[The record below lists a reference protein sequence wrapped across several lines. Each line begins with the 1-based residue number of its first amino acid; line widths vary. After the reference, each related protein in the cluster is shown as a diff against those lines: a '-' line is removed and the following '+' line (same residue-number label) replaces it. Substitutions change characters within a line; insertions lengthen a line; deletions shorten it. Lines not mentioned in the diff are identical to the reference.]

1 MSADLT
7 ARGIAALKPRA
18 DRYIVRDAKVSGLEL
33 RVCPDGRKLW
43 TLRYRN
49 TAKEQRRMNLGE
61 HPRVGLAA
69 ARKRANA
76 ELRKVDGGID
86 PQAERQEAKR
96 ALELAKANSIEA
108 LCKDYIE
115 RHARV
120 KKRTWR
126 DDQIKI
132 KGEILT
138 AWKGRAVSSITR
150 RDCRTLVQA
159 IADRP
164 APILANRVV
173 ALLSR
178 LFRFAVDDELIQANP
193 AAHLPK
199 PGVEAQARP
208 DGEREQKAYTADEIR
223 SIWQATEKLSPA
235 LRATY
240 RLGLL
245 TGQRPNEITGMTWG
259 EMDGAWWTIPG
270 RRTKNGR
277 THRVYL
283 TVPALDELGEV
294 PRYEADDHV
303 FAGWRGKRQLA
314 AINATVFAGF
324 RRRQKPRHALRDT
337 VATGLAACGV
347 AIEDIAKVLNHG
359 YGPRVTAGYNAYA
372 YDREKRLALGKWARA
387 LTGTLEQ
394 KDIAKVVP
402 LSR

>member
-270 RRTKNGR
+270 RRTKRPMTMSSPAGAASGSLQPSTRRSSPASAADRSRAMRYAIPSRLGWPRAASPPRTSRRCSITDMVRPSRVSITPMNTTAKSGSRSPSGHGR
-277 THRVYL
+277 
-283 TVPALDELGEV
+283 
-294 PRYEADDHV
+294 
-303 FAGWRGKRQLA
+303 
-314 AINATVFAGF
+314 
-324 RRRQKPRHALRDT
+324 
-337 VATGLAACGV
+337 
-347 AIEDIAKVLNHG
+347 
-359 YGPRVTAGYNAYA
+359 
-372 YDREKRLALGKWARA
+372 
-387 LTGTLEQ
+387 
-394 KDIAKVVP
+394 
-402 LSR
+402 